1 MADVNDMFNE
11 VTKEQSFY
19 RKDMD
24 KVEDTRNKYSPYAK
38 GEYYGHITEVDS
50 KILDV
55 KGGQYK
61 ARLFTYTV
69 TVAPENSQNEFF
81 YEDIGG
87 KMVKTGGEVY
97 VGKTFKGKLWRFLE
111 PSKDDTF
118 ESNTSGNKGYLRFC
132 ETIGVEC
139 PTEVRTI
146 DGSEIEV
153 QILPTLAPEAMLGQ
167 PIIAFVDK
175 GREFTNKKG
184 ERTFFWDCKF
194 CKKWEGG
201 NVKDISSDGGG
212 IPF

>member
-1 MADVNDMFNE
+1 MATVNDMFDS

-19 RKDMD
+19 R
-24 KVEDTRNKYSPYAK
+24 EDAKSNKSSKFTPFTK
-38 GEYYGHITEVDS
+38 GEYFGHITEVDS

-69 TVAPENSQNEFF
+69 TVADENATNEFF
-81 YEDIGG
+81 YEDISG
-87 KMVKTGGEVY
+87 KMIKTDGKPY
-97 VGKTFKGKLWRFLE
+97 IGKTFKGKLWRFLE
-111 PSKDDTF
+111 PSKEDTF

-153 QILPTLAPEAMLGQ
+153 QILPALSPEAMLGQ
-167 PIIAFVDK
+167 PVTAFVDK
-175 GREFTNKKG
+175 GREFINKKG
-184 ERTFFWDCKF
+184 NKTFFWDCKF

-201 NVKDISSDGGG
+201 NMKDVSSSGSG

>member
-1 MADVNDMFNE
+1 MATVNDMFNE

-87 KMVKTGGEVY
+87 KLVKTGGEVY
-97 VGKTFKGKLWRFLE
+97 VGKKFKGKLWRFLE

-139 PTEVRTI
+139 PTELRTI

>member
-19 RKDMD
+19 VKGE
-24 KVEDTRNKYSPYAK
+24 KKKFTPFTK

-61 ARLFTYTV
+61 ARLYTYTV
-69 TVAPENSQNEFF
+69 TVAPENRNAMFQ
-81 YEDIGG
+81 YEGIDGNIIKTDG
-87 KMVKTGGEVY
+87 KPY

-118 ESNTSGNKGYLRFC
+118 ESNVSGNKGYLRFC
-132 ETIGVEC
+132 QTIGVEC
-139 PTEVRTI
+139 PTETRTV
-146 DGSEIEV
+146 DGNDIEV
-153 QILPTLAPEAMLGQ
+153 QILPTLSPDNMLGQ
-167 PIIAFVDK
+167 PVIAFVDK
-175 GREFTNKKG
+175 GREFTNKRG

-194 CKKWEGG
+194 CKKWNDG
-201 NVKDISSDGGG
+201 KKIDISDGNSD